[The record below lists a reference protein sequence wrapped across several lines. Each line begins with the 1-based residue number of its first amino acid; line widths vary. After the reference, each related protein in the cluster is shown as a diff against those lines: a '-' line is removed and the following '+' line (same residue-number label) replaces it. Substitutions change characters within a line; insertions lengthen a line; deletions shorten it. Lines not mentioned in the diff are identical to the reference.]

1 MKIEKRM
8 EFISA
13 LIEENCLSCGSF
25 RSPTKSTICLCEKI
39 LTPIKE
45 GSESD
50 NETKMLVEEWS
61 KQQREI
67 LEN

>member
-1 MKIEKRM
+1 MKVEKRM
-8 EFISA
+8 EFVSA
-13 LIEENCLSCGSF
+13 LIDENCLSCANF
-25 RSPTKSTICLCEKI
+25 RTPTKSTPCVCEKI
-39 LTPIKE
+39 LTPIKD

-50 NETKMLVEEWS
+50 NETKMLIEEWS